1 MSNFFQSAFQFF
13 FLIGYVILYIV
24 SIIILRPFRLHRKR
38 KKSTVSLKVS
48 YLLYLALFL
57 VFTYLLLF
65 GNKEPSEEDVPYD
78 TLFNFHFLLF
88 LTATIVPNIGIM
100 IRKKIKKNRIEY
112 NIMFTLINTL
122 YFIYLFYLCI
132 SKEWALL

>member
-13 FLIGYVILYIV
+13 FLVGYIVLYIV

-38 KKSTVSLKVS
+38 KKSTVSLKIS

-65 GNKEPSEEDVPYD
+65 GHEEPSEEDVLYD
-78 TLFNFHFLLF
+78 TLFNFHFLIF

-100 IRKKIKKNRIEY
+100 VRKKIKKNRIEY
-112 NIMFTLINTL
+112 NVMFTLINIFYFL
-122 YFIYLFYLCI
+122 YLLYLCI